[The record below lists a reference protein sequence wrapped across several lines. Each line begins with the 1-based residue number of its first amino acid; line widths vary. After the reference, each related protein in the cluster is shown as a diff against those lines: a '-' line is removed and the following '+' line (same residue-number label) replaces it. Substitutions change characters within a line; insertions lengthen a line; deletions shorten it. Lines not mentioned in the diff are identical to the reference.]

1 MVEMPFRRRMSRR
14 MAPMRAPIVSYKHQ
28 ATTDTSYTG
37 ASANSVH
44 RLYLGT
50 SPGSEDTPLT
60 VSAGSKVYS
69 VDVVVSF
76 IHGENMGDTNMSWM
90 LTKLRTDQVVSS
102 LFDSSGASNWTTIGL
117 SNGRNQVIKSYMGQA
132 GSEDAGPKAWVVHI
146 KIPKIYQR
154 VREGDTLDITFNATD
169 TGSLRI
175 AHRYKSYS

>member
-37 ASANSVH
+37 ANANSVH
-44 RLYLGT
+44 RLYIGT
-50 SPGSEDTPLT
+50 SPGSEDTPLS

-69 VDVVVSF
+69 VDVVVTF
-76 IHGENMGDTNMSWM
+76 IHGAGTGDTNMSWM

-102 LFDSSGASNWTTIGL
+102 LFDSVGASNWSTIGL

-132 GSEDAGPKAWVVHI
+132 GTEDAGPKTWNIHI

-154 VREGDTLDITFNATD
+154 VREGDTLDITFNASD
-169 TGSLRI
+169 TGSLRL